1 MKKISLIM
9 VMVVSLLLAC
19 SVSTQAQTRASEY
32 LSGYR
37 ASIQCGA
44 NSGEILINFVV
55 QAEKSVPKIGALKID
70 IYRTSGD
77 RAATI
82 YGTTSNGLLSPKSG
96 RLYAHSYTYKGI
108 PTVSYYAVVTVCAG
122 PSTNYDTRIVKTSVV
137 QAPK

>member
-55 QAEKSVPKIGALKID
+55 QAEKSVPKIGALKTGESI
-70 IYRTSGD
+70 
-77 RAATI
+77 
-82 YGTTSNGLLSPKSG
+82 K
-96 RLYAHSYTYKGI
+96 
-108 PTVSYYAVVTVCAG
+108 
-122 PSTNYDTRIVKTSVV
+122 
-137 QAPK
+137 